1 MASILKTKL
10 LNQKMR
16 TIISLLGSLLV
27 VLGVMLLIPILV
39 SVIYQE
45 QIINSFLIPALSSL
59 IAGLLARLK
68 FREEKITISTGM
80 LVCALGWIV
89 ISAIGAIPFYLELD
103 YSYIDTLFET
113 VSGFTTTGI
122 TVFSGLSDFPR
133 SILFWR
139 SLIQW
144 LGGLG
149 FLTFF
154 LVVTFR
160 GQSGLF
166 QLFTA
171 ESHKI
176 NMSRP
181 VPNIFKTIK
190 ILWLI
195 YAGFTLIEII
205 LLKIL
210 GLTFFDSIIHS
221 FTTLSTG
228 GFSSYDASVGYF
240 KEAGYQY
247 YKLIEY
253 VIIIFMAAGGINF
266 LVHYK
271 ILTGKIEELWSGIE
285 MKYFWGIIGGVS
297 SLILLEHYLHFPFQW
312 SGLEKTFRTTL
323 FQVVS
328 IITTTGFGTESI
340 NGAFFPALAKQ
351 LLLVLM
357 LVGGCVGSTSGG
369 IKVIRI
375 AILNKLFD
383 REIKKIY
390 YPKRAVLP
398 VVVEGNIIPD
408 DEIFRIVA
416 LFFSWLVLILIGGGI
431 TAISSDLPAW
441 NAFSGI
447 FSALGNI
454 GPFYFS
460 VSKMQS
466 LSDGIKIT
474 YIIAML
480 AGRLEI
486 LPIFVLFSPQAWR
499 D

>member
-1 MASILKTKL
+1 MILEIKILNTKI
-10 LNQKMR
+10 R

-27 VLGVMLLIPILV
+27 VLGMVLFLPMIVSLI
-39 SVIYQE
+39 YRE
-45 QIINSFLIPALSSL
+45 GIIDSFLIPALISL
-59 IAGLLARLK
+59 SLGMLTRIG
-68 FREEKITISTGM
+68 FREEKITLSTGM
-80 LVCALGWIV
+80 LVCALGWII
-89 ISAIGAIPFYLELD
+89 ISLIGALPFYLELD

-122 TVFSGLSDFPR
+122 TVFSGLSEFPR

-176 NMSRP
+176 SMSRP

-195 YAGFTLIEII
+195 YAGFTLVEII
-205 LLKIL
+205 ILKFL
-210 GLTFFDSIIHS
+210 GLTVFDSIIHS

-228 GFSSYDASVGYF
+228 GFSSYDASIGHF

-247 YKLIEY
+247 YQAIEY
-253 VIIIFMAAGGINF
+253 IIILFMAAGGINF

-271 ILTGKIEELWSGIE
+271 VLRGEIEELWSGIE

-297 SLILLEHYLHFPFQW
+297 SLIILEHYVHFPFDL
-312 SGLEKTFRTTL
+312 SGLERTIRTTL

-328 IITTTGFGTESI
+328 VLTTTGFGTESI

-351 LLLVLM
+351 LILILM
-357 LVGGCVGSTSGG
+357 LIGGCVGSTAGG
-369 IKVIRI
+369 IKIIRI
-375 AILNKLFD
+375 AILNKLFN
-383 REIKKIY
+383 REIDKIY

-398 VVVEGNIIPD
+398 VVMEGNIIPD

-416 LFFSWLVLILIGGGI
+416 LFFSWLVLIVVGGGI
-431 TAISSDLPAW
+431 TAVLSDLPAW

-460 VSKMQS
+460 VAKMQS

-486 LPIFVLFSPQAWR
+486 LPIFVLFSPRAWR

>member
-1 MASILKTKL
+1 
-10 LNQKMR
+10 
-16 TIISLLGSLLV
+16 
-27 VLGVMLLIPILV
+27 ML
-39 SVIYQE
+39 
-45 QIINSFLIPALSSL
+45 
-59 IAGLLARLK
+59 
-68 FREEKITISTGM
+68 FRS
-80 LVCALGWIV
+80 
-89 ISAIGAIPFYLELD
+89 
-103 YSYIDTLFET
+103 
-113 VSGFTTTGI
+113 
-122 TVFSGLSDFPR
+122 
-133 SILFWR
+133 
-139 SLIQW
+139 
-144 LGGLG
+144 
-149 FLTFF
+149 
-154 LVVTFR
+154 VVTFR

-190 ILWLI
+190 ILWFI
-195 YAGFTLIEII
+195 YAGFTVVEIM
-205 LLKIL
+205 LLKFL
-210 GLTFFDSIIHS
+210 GLSSFDAVIHS
-221 FTTLSTG
+221 LTTLSTG
-228 GFSSYDASVGYF
+228 GFSSYDASIGYF

-247 YKLIEY
+247 YQLIEY

-271 ILTGKIEELWSGIE
+271 VLTGNLEELWSGIE

-297 SLILLEHYLHFPFQW
+297 SLIIFEHYLHFPFAWQ
-312 SGLEKTFRTTL
+312 SLEETFRTTL

-328 IITTTGFGTESI
+328 IITTTGYGTESI

-351 LLLVLM
+351 LLLILM
-357 LVGGCVGSTSGG
+357 LIGGCVGSTSGG
-369 IKVIRI
+369 VKVIRI
-375 AILNKLFD
+375 AILNKLFS
-383 REIKKIY
+383 REVKKIY
-390 YPKRAVLP
+390 YPKSAVLP
-398 VVVEGNIIPD
+398 VVVEGSIISD
-408 DEIFRIVA
+408 DEIFRMVA
-416 LFFSWLVLILIGGGI
+416 LFFSWLVLIIVGGGI
-431 TAISSDLPAW
+431 TAILSDLPAW

-460 VSKMQS
+460 VAKMQS
-466 LSDGIKIT
+466 LSPGIKIT

>member
-1 MASILKTKL
+1 MTIL
-10 LNQKMR
+10 
-16 TIISLLGSLLV
+16 SLLGSLLV
-27 VLGVMLLIPILV
+27 VLAVVLSLPLLVNIF
-39 SVIYQE
+39 YGE
-45 QIINSFLIPALSSL
+45 GLSSVYLVTIL
-59 IAGLLARLK
+59 ISLLLGLLTRFKA
-68 FREEKITISTGM
+68 REEDITLETGM
-80 LVCALGWIV
+80 IVCALGWIV
-89 ISAIGAIPFYLELD
+89 ISLLGSLPFYLVLD
-103 YSYIDTLFET
+103 YSYIDSLFET

-122 TVFSGLSDFPR
+122 TVFKTLEELPK

-139 SLIQW
+139 ALIQW

-154 LVVTFR
+154 LIVTFR

-176 NMSRP
+176 NISRP
-181 VPNIFKTIK
+181 VPNIFKTVK
-190 ILWLI
+190 ILWSI
-195 YAGFTLIEII
+195 YVLFTLIEVL

-210 GLTFFDSIIHS
+210 GLSLFDAITHA

-228 GFSSYDASVGYF
+228 GFSNYDQSIAYF
-240 KEAGYQY
+240 EQAGYSNY
-247 YKLIEY
+247 ILIEY
-253 VIIIFMAAGGINF
+253 VVIFFMALGGINF

-271 ILTGKIEELWSGIE
+271 VLTGKFRELWDGVE
-285 MKYFWGIIGGVS
+285 MKYFWGTIIVVTI
-297 SLILLEHYLHFPFQW
+297 LILVNHYLHVPFVW
-312 SGLEKTFRTTL
+312 STLEEKIRGSL

-328 IITTTGFGTESI
+328 ILTTTGYGTLDINSI
-340 NGAFFPALAKQ
+340 FFPALAKQ
-351 LLLVLM
+351 LLLLLM

-369 IKVIRI
+369 IKLIRV
-375 AILNKLFD
+375 AILNKFFG
-383 REIKKIY
+383 REIKKVY
-390 YPKRAVLP
+390 YPKGAVLP
-398 VVVEGNIIPD
+398 VVVNDSVISD
-408 DEIFRIVA
+408 DELFRIVA
-416 LFFSWLVLILIGGGI
+416 VVFGWLLLIIIGGGI
-431 TAISSDLPAW
+431 TAIFSDLPAW

-466 LSDGIKIT
+466 LSDLIKIT

-486 LPIFVLFSPQAWR
+486 LPLFVIFNYKAWR
-499 D
+499 R

>member
-1 MASILKTKL
+1 M
-10 LNQKMR
+10 
-16 TIISLLGSLLV
+16 V
-27 VLGVMLLIPILV
+27 VLGVMLFIPIIV
-39 SVIYQE
+39 SLIYNE
-45 QIINSFLIPALSSL
+45 GIINSFLGPSVFSIVL
-59 IAGLLARLK
+59 GLLTRFG
-68 FREEKITISTGM
+68 FREEKITLSTGM
-80 LVCALGWIV
+80 LVCALGWIT
-89 ISAIGAIPFYLELD
+89 ISLIGALPFYLELD

-122 TVFSGLSDFPR
+122 TVFSGLSEFPR

-190 ILWLI
+190 ILWMI
-195 YAGFTLIEII
+195 YAGFTIAEII
-205 LLKIL
+205 ILKIL
-210 GLTFFDSIIHS
+210 GLTFFDATIHS

-228 GFSSYDASVGYF
+228 GFSSYDASIGYF
-240 KEAGYQY
+240 KGAGYKY
-247 YKLIEY
+247 YKAIEY
-253 VIIIFMAAGGINF
+253 VIILFMAAGGINF
-266 LVHYK
+266 LIHYK

-297 SLILLEHYLHFPFQW
+297 SLIVAEHYLHFPFNW
-312 SGLEKTFRTTL
+312 SGLESTIRTAL

-328 IITTTGFGTESI
+328 VITTTGFGTESI

-351 LLLVLM
+351 LILILM
-357 LVGGCVGSTSGG
+357 LIGGCVGSTAGG
-369 IKVIRI
+369 IKIIRI
-375 AILNKLFD
+375 AILNKLFK

-398 VVVEGNIIPD
+398 VVMEGNIIPD

-416 LFFSWLVLILIGGGI
+416 LFFSWLILIVVGGGI
-431 TAISSDLPAW
+431 TAILSDLPAW

-460 VSKMQS
+460 VAKMQS

-474 YIIAML
+474 YILAML

-486 LPIFVLFSPQAWR
+486 LPIFILFSPQAWR

>member
-1 MASILKTKL
+1 
-10 LNQKMR
+10 
-16 TIISLLGSLLV
+16 LLV
-27 VLGVMLLIPILV
+27 VLGITLLIPIIV
-39 SVIYQE
+39 SFIYQE
-45 QIINSFLIPALSSL
+45 GIINSFLFPALFSMML
-59 IAGLLARLK
+59 GLVMRIG
-68 FREEKITISTGM
+68 FREQKITLSTGM
-80 LVCALGWIV
+80 LVCALGWII
-89 ISAIGAIPFYLELD
+89 ISAIGALPFYLELD

-122 TVFSGLSDFPR
+122 TVFSGLSEFPR
-133 SILFWR
+133 AILFWR

-154 LVVTFR
+154 LIVTFR

-181 VPNIFKTIK
+181 VPNVFKTIK

-195 YAGFTLIEII
+195 YGGFTIAEILI
-205 LLKIL
+205 LKFL
-210 GLTFFDSIIHS
+210 GLSAFDAITHS

-228 GFSSYDASVGYF
+228 GFSSYDASIGFF
-240 KEAGYQY
+240 KDAGYQY
-247 YKLIEY
+247 YRAIEY
-253 VIIIFMAAGGINF
+253 VIILFMAAGGINF

-271 ILTGKIEELWSGIE
+271 VLTGEVEELWSGIE
-285 MKYFWGIIGGVS
+285 MKYFWGIISGVT
-297 SLILLEHYLHFPFQW
+297 SLIVVEHYFHFPFDL
-312 SGLEKTFRTTL
+312 SGLEATIRTTL
-323 FQVVS
+323 FQVIS

-340 NGAFFPALAKQ
+340 NGSFFPALAKQ

-357 LVGGCVGSTSGG
+357 LIGGCVGSTSGG
-369 IKVIRI
+369 IKIIRI
-375 AILNKLFD
+375 AVLNKLFQ
-383 REIKKIY
+383 REIKKIH
-390 YPKRAVLP
+390 YPKGAVLP
-398 VVVEGNIIPD
+398 VVIEGSIIPD

-416 LFFSWLVLILIGGGI
+416 LFFSWLALIVVGGGI
-431 TAISSDLPAW
+431 TAVLSDLPAW

-460 VSKMQS
+460 VAKMQS

-486 LPIFVLFSPQAWR
+486 LPIFVLFSRQAWR

>member
-1 MASILKTKL
+1 
-10 LNQKMR
+10 MR
-16 TIISLLGSLLV
+16 TIISLIGSLLV
-27 VLGVMLLIPILV
+27 VLGVMLLFPILI
-39 SVIYQE
+39 SFIYNE
-45 QIINSFLIPALSSL
+45 QIMSSFLIPALFSL
-59 IAGLLARLK
+59 VTGLLTRFN

-80 LVCALGWIV
+80 LVCALGWII
-89 ISAIGAIPFYLELD
+89 ISALGAVPFYLELD
-103 YSYIDTLFET
+103 YSYLDTLFET

-122 TVFSGLSDFPR
+122 TVFSGLSEFPHA
-133 SILFWR
+133 ILFWR

-181 VPNIFKTIK
+181 VPNIFKTVK

-195 YAGFTLIEII
+195 YASFTIAEVL
-205 LLKIL
+205 LLKFL
-210 GLTFFDSIIHS
+210 GLTFFDSVIHS
-221 FTTLSTG
+221 LTTLSTG
-228 GFSSYDASVGYF
+228 GFSSYDASIGYF
-240 KEAGYQY
+240 QAAGYQN

-253 VIIIFMAAGGINF
+253 VIILFMAAGGINF

-271 ILTGKIEELWSGIE
+271 VFTGRIEELWSGIE
-285 MKYFWGIIGGVS
+285 MKYFWGIIGTVS
-297 SLILLEHYLHFPFQW
+297 SLIILEHYFHFPFAWQ
-312 SGLEKTFRTTL
+312 SIEDTFRTTL

-328 IITTTGFGTESI
+328 IITTTGYGTESI

-351 LLLVLM
+351 LLLILM
-357 LVGGCVGSTSGG
+357 LIGGCVGSTSGG

-375 AILNKLFD
+375 AILNKLFK
-383 REIKKIY
+383 REVKKIY
-390 YPKRAVLP
+390 HPKRAVLP
-398 VVVEGNIIPD
+398 VVVEGNIISD

-416 LFFSWLVLILIGGGI
+416 LFFSWLVLIIIGGGL
-431 TAISSDLPAW
+431 TAIFSDLPAW
-441 NAFSGI
+441 NAFSGV

-460 VSKMQS
+460 VEKMQS
-466 LSDGIKIT
+466 LSPLIKIT

>member
-1 MASILKTKL
+1 
-10 LNQKMR
+10 MR

-27 VLGVMLLIPILV
+27 VLGVMMLLPILV
-39 SVIYQE
+39 SLIYRE
-45 QIINSFLIPALSSL
+45 GIISSFLTPALFSL
-59 IAGLLARLK
+59 VGGLLTRLN
-68 FREEKITISTGM
+68 FREEKISISTGM

-103 YSYIDTLFET
+103 YSYLDTLFET

-122 TVFSGLSDFPR
+122 TVFSGLSEFPH

-190 ILWLI
+190 ILWFI
-195 YAGFTLIEII
+195 YAGFTVVEIM
-205 LLKIL
+205 LLKFL
-210 GLTFFDSIIHS
+210 GLSSFDAVIHS
-221 FTTLSTG
+221 LTTLSTG
-228 GFSSYDASVGYF
+228 GFSSYDASIGYF

-247 YKLIEY
+247 YQLIEY

-271 ILTGKIEELWSGIE
+271 VLTGNLEELWSGIE

-297 SLILLEHYLHFPFQW
+297 SLIIFEHYLHFPFAWQ
-312 SGLEKTFRTTL
+312 SLEETFRTTL

-328 IITTTGFGTESI
+328 IITTTGYGTESI

-351 LLLVLM
+351 LLLILM
-357 LVGGCVGSTSGG
+357 LIGGCVGSTSGG
-369 IKVIRI
+369 VKVIRI
-375 AILNKLFD
+375 AILNKLFS
-383 REIKKIY
+383 REVKKIY
-390 YPKRAVLP
+390 YPKSAVLP
-398 VVVEGNIIPD
+398 VVVEGSIISD
-408 DEIFRIVA
+408 DEIFRMVA
-416 LFFSWLVLILIGGGI
+416 LFFSWLVLIIVGGGI
-431 TAISSDLPAW
+431 TAILSDLPAW

-460 VSKMQS
+460 VAKMQS
-466 LSDGIKIT
+466 LSPGIKIT

>member
-1 MASILKTKL
+1 MKNSKLK
-10 LNQKMR
+10 

-27 VLGVMLLIPILV
+27 LLGVVLLIPIIV
-39 SVIYQE
+39 SLIYQDDLVR
-45 QIINSFLIPALSSL
+45 IYLIPAIFSVVM
-59 IAGLLARLK
+59 GLLTRFK
-68 FREEKITISTGM
+68 SREDEISPSTGM

-89 ISAIGAIPFYLELD
+89 ISIIGAIPFYLALD
-103 YSYIDTLFET
+103 YSYIDALFET

-122 TVFSGLSDFPR
+122 TVFSGLSQMPK

-139 SLIQW
+139 CLIQW
-144 LGGLG
+144 FGGLG

-190 ILWLI
+190 ILWEI
-195 YAGFTLIEII
+195 YIGFTLIEIVI
-205 LLKIL
+205 LKVL
-210 GLTFFDSIIHS
+210 GLSFFDALTHS

-228 GFSSYDASVGYF
+228 GFSNYDQSIAHF
-240 KEAGYQY
+240 KQAGYTY
-247 YKLIEY
+247 YRAIEY
-253 VIIIFMAAGGINF
+253 VIILFMALGGINF

-271 ILTGKIEELWSGIE
+271 VLTGKLSELWEGIE
-285 MKYFWGIIGGVS
+285 MKYFWGIIIGVS
-297 SLILLEHYLHFPFQW
+297 TLIILDHYIEFPFA
-312 SGLEKTFRTTL
+312 LVEFEEVIRKTL
-323 FQVVS
+323 FQVISV
-328 IITTTGFGTESI
+328 ITTTGYATEDI
-340 NGAFFPALAKQ
+340 NSVFFPALAKQ
-351 LLLVLM
+351 LLLILM

-369 IKVIRI
+369 IKLIRVV
-375 AILNKLFD
+375 ILNKLFK
-383 REIKKIY
+383 REIKKVY
-390 YPKRAVLP
+390 YPESAVLP
-398 VVVEGNIIPD
+398 VVVDENIIPD
-408 DEIFRIVA
+408 TEIFRIVA
-416 LFFSWLVLILIGGGI
+416 LVFGWILLIVIGGGI
-431 TAISSDLPAW
+431 TAIFSDLEPW

-460 VSKMQS
+460 VAKMQS
-466 LSDGIKIT
+466 LSDVIKVT
-474 YIIAML
+474 YIIGML

-486 LPIFVLFSPQAWR
+486 LPIFVIFNRGAWR